1 MVGFL
6 RDFVYTYKYREIIKS
21 IQIII
26 LDGGAW

>member
-26 LDGGAW
+26 LDEEA